1 MSIQS
6 IKQHTRGRVLAAIL
20 LLLAGGLVAH
30 TGFAR
35 VILNTIDPVAV
46 LSDDGRSVHVTGP
59 LACDQDQMA
68 DLRVTLTQRTT
79 GAVANARIIFPCTT
93 TVQQWEVDLRAKGR
107 EIFAPGSA
115 TAVAL
120 ARTTIADG
128 ESDDAHQW
136 LVEITLVS
144 Q

>member
-6 IKQHTRGRVLAAIL
+6 IKPHTQWRVLAAIL
-20 LLLAGGLVAH
+20 LILAAVFVAR
-30 TGFAR
+30 TALAR
-35 VILNTIDPVAV
+35 VVNNTIDPVAV
-46 LSDDGRSVHVTGP
+46 VSDDGRSVHLTGP
-59 LACDQDQMA
+59 LACDQNQTA

-79 GAVANARIIFPCTT
+79 GAVATGRIIFPCTT